1 MKRKN
6 SRRFLALV
14 MALATMLC
22 TSISVMA
29 APPEKIGGAAAEAS
43 QAVSEIENDS
53 SIQESDSASAAIDL
67 NEENNSP
74 PATPRNSNT
83 PFFAGA
89 GIALL
94 AFAGVAVFCRIKG
107 NK

>member
-1 MKRKN
+1 MKRRN

-14 MALATMLC
+14 MALAMILC

-29 APPEKIGGAAAEAS
+29 APPERIGGEATESS
-43 QAVSEIENDS
+43 QTVSEIENDS
-53 SIQESDSASAAIDL
+53 SLQESDSAGAAIEM
-67 NEENNSP
+67 NEENDSP
-74 PATPRNSNT
+74 PATPRNSNA
-83 PFFAGA
+83 PFFTGA

-94 AFAGVAVFCRIKG
+94 AFADVAVFCRIKG

>member
-6 SRRFLALV
+6 NRRFLALV
-14 MALATMLC
+14 MALAMMLC
-22 TSISVMA
+22 TNISVIA
-29 APPEKIGGAAAEAS
+29 APLEAAES
-43 QAVSEIENDS
+43 FQAVSEIENDS
-53 SIQESDSASAAIDL
+53 SLQESDSAGAAIEM
-67 NEENNSP
+67 NEENDSP
-74 PATPRNSNT
+74 PATPRNSNA
-83 PFFAGA
+83 PFFTGA

>member
-6 SRRFLALV
+6 NRRFLALV
-14 MALATMLC
+14 MALVLALC
-22 TSISVMA
+22 ISVSALA
-29 APPEKIGGAAAEAS
+29 APLETIGGEATESS

-53 SIQESDSASAAIDL
+53 SLQESDSASAAIDL

-74 PATPRNSNT
+74 PATPRNSNA

-89 GIALL
+89 SIALI